1 MQIITNSLIETIIN
15 VLLIPVI
22 TVLSAYIVQL
32 IKAKISSISDAQ
44 LKNYLSAS
52 LDELNQAIN
61 TAVGKVAQTYV
72 DSLKKDGKFN
82 VEEQKIA
89 LETAYDTTL
98 AILSNNTSEFLE
110 EQLTKEGFREMII
123 SKIEELVGL
132 NKQFNN
138 TTILSDSLTTKT
150 DMRING

>member
-32 IKAKISSISDAQ
+32 IKTKISSISDAQ

-52 LDELNQAIN
+52 LDELNQAVN

-82 VEEQKIA
+82 VNEQTTA
-89 LETAYDTTL
+89 LKAAYDTTL
-98 AILSNNTSEFLE
+98 SILSNNTAKFLE
-110 EQLTKEGFREMII
+110 EQLSKEGFKEMII